1 LGFRKI
7 LRGVYPFDGLR
18 ANSEPFD
25 GIRMTTLEGVIR
37 EVRAFMQSIDEKVKR
52 DIVDQLYWDSR
63 VDAANVSVTVDKGA
77 VTLSGTVNNY
87 AALQAAITDA
97 WTTPGVASVENNLEV
112 NYRVPVPD
120 DQEIRE
126 RIELLLEWNPVMES
140 GEITVSV
147 NSGWVILEGSVDTL
161 WQKNRAEYIALDV
174 MGVVGIINKL
184 SVVPTRDILDE
195 KIGTD
200 IQEALQRNGEVNV
213 NWINVS
219 VENGTVTLSGTVPT
233 LSARRA
239 AYETVLFTAGVKN
252 IEDNL
257 NVSIV

>member
-1 LGFRKI
+1 
-7 LRGVYPFDGLR
+7 
-18 ANSEPFD
+18 
-25 GIRMTTLEGVIR
+25 
-37 EVRAFMQSIDEKVKR
+37 MQSIDEEVKR

-174 MGVVGIINKL
+174 MGVVGVTNKL
-184 SVVPTRDILDE
+184 SVVPTRDILDQ

-200 IQEALQRNGEVNV
+200 IQGALQRNGEINV
-213 NWINVS
+213 NWLNVS
-219 VENGTVTLSGTVPT
+219 VENGTVILSGTVPT
-233 LSARRA
+233 QSARRA
-239 AYETVLFTAGVKN
+239 VYETVLFTAGVKS

-257 NVSIV
+257 NVGLV